1 MSCTTRHIVLY
12 FKYTHSNVR
21 GFVYIHISFTIN
33 CSRLKGGGGGG
44 LHISFTINCF
54 RLKGGYPWLLIVKE
68 DPHVNCAVF
77 WKKPQNQGHVSQ
89 QVWHDKDPFLFKG
102 AAHEA
107 KIYTVTSIPEI
118 FSNRTFNNR
127 DRFFESWLNITQW
140 LS

>member
-1 MSCTTRHIVLY
+1 MLLPWAALSCTTRHIVLY

-33 CSRLKGGGGGG
+33 CSRLKGG
-44 LHISFTINCF
+44 
-54 RLKGGYPWLLIVKE
+54 YPWLLIVKE

-77 WKKPQNQGHVSQ
+77 WKKPQNLGHVSQ
-89 QVWHDKDPFLFKG
+89 QVWHDKDPFLLKD

-107 KIYTVTSIPEI
+107 KIYTVTSTPEI

-127 DRFFESWLNITQW
+127 DRFFEIWLNITQW
-140 LS
+140 FS